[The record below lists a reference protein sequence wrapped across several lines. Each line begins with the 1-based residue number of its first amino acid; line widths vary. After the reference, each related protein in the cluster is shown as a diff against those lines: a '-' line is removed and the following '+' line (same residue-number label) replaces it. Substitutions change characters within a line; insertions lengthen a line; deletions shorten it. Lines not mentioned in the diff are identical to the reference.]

1 MYPIQNDTD
10 YENISKPEMSE
21 EQKED
26 IQNCLSDFYDK
37 SQNIQFQ
44 ETNEDFMTNYY
55 EKYYNKSMQSMFDDM
70 IQMRE
75 ELNMLRKEKLTYED
89 IFGKK
94 EKMKNN
100 IEDTNFRILGSKEH
114 VVANILD
121 EDLFV
126 AGDKLY
132 RWGDTLYLDE

>member
-1 MYPIQNDTD
+1 
-10 YENISKPEMSE
+10 
-21 EQKED
+21 
-26 IQNCLSDFYDK
+26 
-37 SQNIQFQ
+37 
-44 ETNEDFMTNYY
+44 
-55 EKYYNKSMQSMFDDM
+55 
-70 IQMRE
+70 
-75 ELNMLRKEKLTYED
+75 MLRKEKLTYED

-100 IEDTNFRILGSKEH
+100 IEDTNFRILGSEEH

-132 RWGDTLYLDE
+132 RWGDTLYLNE

>member
-1 MYPIQNDTD
+1 
-10 YENISKPEMSE
+10 
-21 EQKED
+21 
-26 IQNCLSDFYDK
+26 
-37 SQNIQFQ
+37 
-44 ETNEDFMTNYY
+44 
-55 EKYYNKSMQSMFDDM
+55 
-70 IQMRE
+70 
-75 ELNMLRKEKLTYED
+75 MLRKEKLTYED

-100 IEDTNFRILGSKEH
+100 IEDTNFRILGSEEH

-132 RWGDTLYLDE
+132 RWGDTLYFDE

>member
-1 MYPIQNDTD
+1 
-10 YENISKPEMSE
+10 
-21 EQKED
+21 
-26 IQNCLSDFYDK
+26 
-37 SQNIQFQ
+37 
-44 ETNEDFMTNYY
+44 
-55 EKYYNKSMQSMFDDM
+55 
-70 IQMRE
+70 
-75 ELNMLRKEKLTYED
+75 MLRKEKLTYED

-100 IEDTNFRILGSKEH
+100 IEDTNFRILGSEEH